1 MVEEKPMTGCMR
13 EREGEQK
20 QGKAGMYGA
29 KHGMRAI
36 MRAEVKE

>member
-1 MVEEKPMTGCMR
+1 MREEKEKEKGK
-13 EREGEQK
+13 QK
-20 QGKAGMYGA
+20 QGKGGMYGG